1 MTGPSKLRSRRPSRS
16 PTMSILLSLSNECL
30 VMLFAVKYGVTIMR
44 ALRTFLVAALMATTA
59 WTSTPSSVDLIGG
72 AGAVVAVAENFNSFG
87 NAITKQLIAE
97 IAQAEPVSAASHDG

>member
-1 MTGPSKLRSRRPSRS
+1 
-16 PTMSILLSLSNECL
+16 MSILLSLSNECL

-59 WTSTPSSVDLIGG
+59 WTSSHAFERVDLIGG
-72 AGAVVAVAENFNSFG
+72 AGAFVAVAESFNSFG
-87 NAITKQLIAE
+87 NAITKKLIAE

>member
-1 MTGPSKLRSRRPSRS
+1 
-16 PTMSILLSLSNECL
+16 MSTLLSLSNECL

-59 WTSTPSSVDLIGG
+59 WTSTHAFERVDLIGG
-72 AGAVVAVAENFNSFG
+72 ADAFVAVAENFNSFG
-87 NAITKQLIAE
+87 NAITKKLTAE